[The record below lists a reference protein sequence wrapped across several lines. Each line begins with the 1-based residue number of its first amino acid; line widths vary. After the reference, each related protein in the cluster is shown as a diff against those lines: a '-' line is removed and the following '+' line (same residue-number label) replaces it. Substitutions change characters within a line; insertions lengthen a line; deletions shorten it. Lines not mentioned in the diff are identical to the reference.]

1 MSYSYELT
9 KRVNDISLAIISS
22 SLGSSFSHRKV
33 RSDDKRFFCCFC
45 FANCVKNIIFAH

>member
-22 SLGSSFSHRKV
+22 SLGQFIQPPES
-33 RSDDKRFFCCFC
+33 
-45 FANCVKNIIFAH
+45 AQ